1 MIVPHGRELSTFLGR
16 QVPVELL
23 AEVVAVEPDARGVT
37 LRLSTLV
44 FTPVLADYYGT
55 VVETMPAEPVEGD
68 GATLRL
74 DACAQG
80 ILRLRFAAGGEVADR
95 RTAMLAELPADPLDI
110 AVTQTDATIELTLG
124 ASQVTVERSPLRL
137 VVRGPSGEVVCRTR
151 PIDLPAFASR
161 PPEWN
166 TAEGRWIF
174 HHRYGYPAGWTCDG
188 RDQSFLTFDLAHDER
203 VHGFGESFGSYD
215 KRGTSQQLWV
225 EEAFS
230 NTSPASYKQVPFYL
244 TSRGYGLFVHSSNAM
259 TFRVGELDHTA
270 LSVVVDDTRELDL
283 FVIVGPTPREILPRY
298 TRLTGAPGLPPVWS
312 FGLWMSRI
320 TYASQEQVQRVAR
333 ELREQRIPTD
343 VLHIDTGWFETDYVC
358 DLAFGS
364 RFPDPAA
371 MTRDLDAL
379 GFKVSLWQWPLVNV
393 HSPLFG
399 EAMAGGHLVRRASGH
414 VYLLPGGFGEDAAL
428 IDYTRPET
436 VAWVQDKLRA
446 LLELGVAVI
455 KVDYGEGAPPDGVY
469 VGAESHEAHNL
480 YPLLYQRAVYEVT
493 EQVRGPGEA
502 MIWGRSGWAGSQRYP
517 VHWSGDGVA
526 RFEDLA
532 CVLRSMLSM
541 GLSGFPFS
549 SHDIGGFIGTP
560 TPELYV
566 RWAQLGLLSS
576 HARAHG
582 SPPREPWEFGDEAL
596 AAFRATA
603 ELRYRLL
610 PYLWTAAG
618 ASAAASVPLVRPLVI
633 DHPHD
638 PIAARIDDAY
648 LLGPDL
654 LVAPILEE
662 TGRRRVYLPA
672 GHWVDWWTDE
682 ILEGGRYLDVEVAMD
697 RVPLFVRGG
706 AVLPL
711 HPVVQHTGEVRLDDV
726 TWTLWAP
733 RADAR
738 GEAVWPG
745 QEPLVLEVAVDGG
758 VVEAVT
764 ADDRDVAVEVR
775 AAPATHAATI
785 HREPDGRR
793 RWRWTSPGSSP
804 GSPPGPDAV
813 RSQ

>member
-1 MIVPHGRELSTFLGR
+1 MTVPHGRELSSFLGR
-16 QVPVELL
+16 QVPVEVL
-23 AEVVAVEPDARGVT
+23 AEVASVQSDPRGVT

-44 FTPVLADYYGT
+44 FSPVLADYYGT
-55 VVETMPAEPVEGD
+55 VVETMPSEPVEGD

-74 DACAQG
+74 DACADG
-80 ILRLRFAAGGEVADR
+80 ILRLRFAAGDDVSDR
-95 RTAMLAELPADPLDI
+95 RTAMIAELPADPIDV
-110 AVTQTDATIELTLG
+110 AVTETDATVELTFG
-124 ASQVTVERSPLRL
+124 ASHVTVERSPLRV
-137 VVRGPSGEVVCRTR
+137 VVRDGRGEVVCRTR

-174 HHRYGYPAGWTCDG
+174 HHRYGYPAGWTRDG
-188 RDQSFLTFDLAHDER
+188 RDQTFLTFDLAHDEI
-203 VHGFGESFGSYD
+203 VHGFGESFGPYD
-215 KRGTSQQLWV
+215 KRGTIQQLWV
-225 EEAFS
+225 QEAFS
-230 NTSPASYKQVPFYL
+230 NASPASYQQVPFYL

-270 LSVVVDDTRELDL
+270 LSVVVDDTRELDV
-283 FVIVGPTPREILPRY
+283 FVVVGRTPRDILPRY
-298 TRLTGAPGLPPVWS
+298 TRITGPPALPPVWS

-320 TYASQEQVQRVAR
+320 TYDSQEQVLRVAR
-333 ELREQRIPTD
+333 ELREHRIPTD

-364 RFPDPAA
+364 NFPDPAA
-371 MTRDLDAL
+371 MTRHLDAL

-393 HSPLFG
+393 HSPLFR
-399 EAMAGGHLVRRASGH
+399 EAMTGGHLVRRASGH

-436 VAWVQDKLRA
+436 VAWVQGKLRA

-455 KVDYGEGAPPDGVY
+455 KVDYGEGAPPDGRY
-469 VGAESHEAHNL
+469 AGAEGHEVHNL

-493 EQVRGPGEA
+493 EEVRGAGEA

-541 GLSGFPFS
+541 GLSGLPFS
-549 SHDIGGFIGTP
+549 SHDIGGFVGTP
-560 TPELYV
+560 PPDLYV

-582 SPPREPWEFGDEAL
+582 SPPREPWEFGPDAL
-596 AAFRATA
+596 AAFRRVA

-618 ASAAASVPLVRPLVI
+618 TSVAASVPLVRPLVV
-633 DHPHD
+633 DHPDD
-638 PIAARIDDAY
+638 PVAARIDDAY

-654 LVAPILEE
+654 LVAPILDD
-662 TGRRRVYLPA
+662 TSRRQVYLPA

-682 ILEGGRYLDVEVAMD
+682 IHEGGRFLDVELALD

-711 HPVVQHTGEVRLDDV
+711 VPVAQHTGEVRLDDV
-726 TWTLWAP
+726 IWTLWAP

-745 QEPLVLEVAVDGG
+745 QHPLALKVLVDNG

-764 ADDRDVAVEVR
+764 ADDRGVGVELRATPGAGAVTVGV
-775 AAPATHAATI
+775 
-785 HREPDGRR
+785 EPDGRR
-793 RWRWTSPGSSP
+793 RWQWTI
-804 GSPPGPDAV
+804 PPHG
-813 RSQ
+813 R